1 MDKLERLQLE
11 LRWVIVNLEHWEY
24 LEDKARNE
32 ARLLRIRRNELTRK
46 IEQVQKEKSNER

>member
-11 LRWVIVNLEHWEY
+11 LRWVLVNLEHWEY

-32 ARLLRIRRNELTRK
+32 VRLLRIRRNELKRK
-46 IEQVQKEKSNER
+46 IEQVQKEKNNE